1 MFPDSDI
8 AKKFACSKTKMN
20 YLICFGLAPYFR
32 EKLLQKIK
40 KSECVAISFDESLN
54 KEFQTEQMDI
64 IVHYFYEDKVVSQ
77 YFDSQFMGH
86 TAATELLQHL
96 KCSLSKFSYSKLLQI
111 SVDFRGARTRYEQYL
126 NDSKVEK
133 KAIETSRKRKVV
145 LEEIKT
151 QKTKKVKLEKTVES
165 LEKEA
170 DSLLEEAEE
179 KENFLALSKARAL
192 RAKAKSVKSK
202 DLPAVDQSLV
212 DLEKELQSMI
222 D

>member
-20 YLICFGLAPYFR
+20 YLICFGLSPYFR

-96 KCSLSKFSYSKLLQI
+96 KCSLSKFSYSKPLQI
-111 SVDFRGARTRYEQYL
+111 SMDFRGARTRYEQYL

-133 KAIETSRKRKVV
+133 KAI
-145 LEEIKT
+145 KT
-151 QKTKKVKLEKTVES
+151 
-165 LEKEA
+165 
-170 DSLLEEAEE
+170 
-179 KENFLALSKARAL
+179 
-192 RAKAKSVKSK
+192 
-202 DLPAVDQSLV
+202 
-212 DLEKELQSMI
+212 
-222 D
+222 

>member
-1 MFPDSDI
+1 MQWLGF
-8 AKKFACSKTKMN
+8 
-20 YLICFGLAPYFR
+20 
-32 EKLLQKIK
+32 
-40 KSECVAISFDESLN
+40 LN
-54 KEFQTEQMDI
+54 
-64 IVHYFYEDKVVSQ
+64 
-77 YFDSQFMGH
+77 
-86 TAATELLQHL
+86 
-96 KCSLSKFSYSKLLQI
+96 
-111 SVDFRGARTRYEQYL
+111 FRGARTRYEQYL
-126 NDSKVEK
+126 NDSKVDK
-133 KAIETSRKRKVV
+133 KAIKTSRKRKVV

-179 KENFLALSKARAL
+179 KENLFALSKARAL

-212 DLEKELQSMI
+212 DLEKELQSMV

>member
-1 MFPDSDI
+1 MQWLGF
-8 AKKFACSKTKMN
+8 
-20 YLICFGLAPYFR
+20 
-32 EKLLQKIK
+32 
-40 KSECVAISFDESLN
+40 LN
-54 KEFQTEQMDI
+54 
-64 IVHYFYEDKVVSQ
+64 
-77 YFDSQFMGH
+77 
-86 TAATELLQHL
+86 
-96 KCSLSKFSYSKLLQI
+96 
-111 SVDFRGARTRYEQYL
+111 FRGARTRYEQYL

-133 KAIETSRKRKVV
+133 KRKVV

-151 QKTKKVKLEKTVES
+151 QKTKKVKPEKTVEL

-179 KENFLALSKARAL
+179 KENLLALSKARAL
-192 RAKAKSVKSK
+192 RAKAKSVKSN

>member
-1 MFPDSDI
+1 M
-8 AKKFACSKTKMN
+8 
-20 YLICFGLAPYFR
+20 
-32 EKLLQKIK
+32 
-40 KSECVAISFDESLN
+40 SLST

-111 SVDFRGARTRYEQYL
+111 SIDFRGARTRCEQYL

-133 KAIETSRKRKVV
+133 KAIKISRKRKVV

-165 LEKEA
+165 LGKEA

-179 KENFLALSKARAL
+179 KENLLALSKARAL

-202 DLPAVDQSLV
+202 DLPVVDQSLV

>member
-1 MFPDSDI
+1 
-8 AKKFACSKTKMN
+8 MN
-20 YLICFGLAPYFR
+20 
-32 EKLLQKIK
+32 
-40 KSECVAISFDESLN
+40 
-54 KEFQTEQMDI
+54 
-64 IVHYFYEDKVVSQ
+64 
-77 YFDSQFMGH
+77 
-86 TAATELLQHL
+86 
-96 KCSLSKFSYSKLLQI
+96 
-111 SVDFRGARTRYEQYL
+111 FRGARTRYEQYL

-133 KAIETSRKRKVV
+133 KAIKISRKRKVV

-179 KENFLALSKARAL
+179 KENALALSKA

-212 DLEKELQSMI
+212 DLEKELQ
-222 D
+222 

>member
-1 MFPDSDI
+1 MQWLGF
-8 AKKFACSKTKMN
+8 
-20 YLICFGLAPYFR
+20 
-32 EKLLQKIK
+32 
-40 KSECVAISFDESLN
+40 LN
-54 KEFQTEQMDI
+54 
-64 IVHYFYEDKVVSQ
+64 
-77 YFDSQFMGH
+77 
-86 TAATELLQHL
+86 
-96 KCSLSKFSYSKLLQI
+96 
-111 SVDFRGARTRYEQYL
+111 FRGARTRYEQYL

-151 QKTKKVKLEKTVES
+151 QQTKKVKLEKTVES

-179 KENFLALSKARAL
+179 KENLLALSKARAL